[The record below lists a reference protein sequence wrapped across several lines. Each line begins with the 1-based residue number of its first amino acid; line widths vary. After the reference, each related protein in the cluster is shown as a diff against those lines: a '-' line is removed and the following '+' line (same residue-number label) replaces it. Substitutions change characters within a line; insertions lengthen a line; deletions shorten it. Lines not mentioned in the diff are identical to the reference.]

1 MVAFAIILSFFMGVI
16 KMSIRRNSNLKIF
29 IRYIVPSMLSM
40 ALMAIYTFTDTFVV
54 GRELGT
60 IALGAMGI
68 CTPILTVTYSL
79 GFLCGMGGG
88 ALYAIDT
95 GKKDAVHANK
105 VFTTSLLM
113 LIVTGGLI
121 AIMGNIFTVPLANF
135 LGADEE
141 NISYVL
147 PYLRCIVSYAPGF
160 MLDVFLMTYMKNDG
174 HPNVAMVST
183 VTGTGLNIVLDC
195 LFVFV
200 FKWGMFG
207 AAFATCIGSAACS
220 IVNIVYILT
229 KKLNLRPHIKNISAG
244 LIPRVFR
251 AGFSVF
257 ILECS
262 SAIVTFVFIKQA
274 TGFYG
279 TVGASIYTIIMN
291 WTLVCFNLVMGIAQ
305 SVQPLISIS
314 YGERNF
320 RKAHTFR
327 KYALISSLIA
337 GTVFLLIGYTFTE
350 PLITVFAEDALSI
363 VGQAANCFRLYLPA
377 YFMMGIGISIG
388 IYFQAVESASKSLI
402 IMLLR
407 GIIMPVAGAFV
418 LPFIFDERALW
429 LSMPFAE
436 LFTALTAVVL
446 ALISDKKARQAA
458 VSDTVSIHETGT
470 NMLVITISREFGS
483 GGHEIGQELAE
494 RLGIPVYDKEVP
506 ELTAVQTGLS
516 SKTVHETEDRNIY
529 PFGLYTKGH
538 YSQMPNRIFL
548 AQCKVIEELAAKGSC
563 VIIGRCADYILHD
576 KYPTLSVFVHAPLEM
591 RVKRIVEYDGCT
603 ERQAVRKISESDKAR
618 AGYHDFYTNFEW
630 GKSQNY
636 DITINSALGIDASV
650 KTLLDLIGSCFGD
663 FAEKS

>member
-1 MVAFAIILSFFMGVI
+1 
-16 KMSIRRNSNLKIF
+16 MSIKQNSNLKTF
-29 IRYIVPSMLSM
+29 IRYLVPSMLSM

-68 CTPILTVTYSL
+68 CTPVLTITYSL

-88 ALYAIDT
+88 ALYSIDM
-95 GKKDAVHANK
+95 GKKDTVHANR

-113 LIVTGGLI
+113 LIVIGGTI
-121 AIMGNIFTVPLANF
+121 AVMGNIFTVPLARL

-141 NISYVL
+141 NIFYVL

-207 AAFATCIGSAACS
+207 AAFATCIGSAFCS
-220 IVNIVYILT
+220 IVNIVYILK
-229 KKLNLRPHIKNISAG
+229 KKLSLKPHVKNISVG
-244 LIPRVFR
+244 LIPRVFS

-314 YGERNF
+314 CGERNF
-320 RKAHTFR
+320 KKAHTFR
-327 KYALISSLIA
+327 KYALVSSLIA
-337 GTVFLLIGYTFTE
+337 GTIFLLIGYTFTE
-350 PLITVFAEDALSI
+350 PLITVFAKDALSI
-363 VGQAANCFRLYLPA
+363 VEQAANCFRLYIPA
-377 YFMMGIGISIG
+377 YFIMGIGISVG
-388 IYFQAVESASKSLI
+388 IYFQAVESAAKSLI

-407 GIIMPVAGAFV
+407 GIIMPVVGAFA
-418 LPFIFDERALW
+418 LPFMFDERALW
-429 LSMPFAE
+429 HTICGACYRSCRCCVA
-436 LFTALTAVVL
+436 
-446 ALISDKKARQAA
+446 DKFK
-458 VSDTVSIHETGT
+458 
-470 NMLVITISREFGS
+470 
-483 GGHEIGQELAE
+483 
-494 RLGIPVYDKEVP
+494 
-506 ELTAVQTGLS
+506 
-516 SKTVHETEDRNIY
+516 
-529 PFGLYTKGH
+529 
-538 YSQMPNRIFL
+538 
-548 AQCKVIEELAAKGSC
+548 
-563 VIIGRCADYILHD
+563 
-576 KYPTLSVFVHAPLEM
+576 
-591 RVKRIVEYDGCT
+591 
-603 ERQAVRKISESDKAR
+603 
-618 AGYHDFYTNFEW
+618 
-630 GKSQNY
+630 
-636 DITINSALGIDASV
+636 
-650 KTLLDLIGSCFGD
+650 
-663 FAEKS
+663 